1 MSVRYKIYKQMLKE
15 KDALINIEKHK
26 KFKTYRNK
34 ITDLLK
40 TSKQAHYHKYFEENK
55 KNWRALWI
63 RINDIV

>member
-1 MSVRYKIYKQMLKE
+1 MSVRHKIYKQMLKE

-55 KNWRALWI
+55 KN
-63 RINDIV
+63 